1 MPYLQYIT
9 IGITPA
15 RGAQARTALLLLG
28 SCVTASTMRSPRAC
42 RRQAAEQA
50 ARELRAAVAA
60 GNQAQRP
67 GSARK
72 PDSAGSQAWRPGSAR
87 SPQSA
92 MRQEGGCALAGSGSA
107 GELDG
112 DHPAALTL
120 AERCRDLAVRAA
132 VRRQA
137 AARAAEAAS
146 WARHVALDEQVRPAP
161 SPRLF
166 SDVAGYT
173 SRSLL
178 CRRRHWDTLG
188 ACSVDPRFWACM
200 HASWLVKPYQRT
212 KAGAPRLLLQ
222 RREAAERTAE
232 HTARTRAAAAAAAG
246 RVAAARAEARRRR
259 AFRARADAARLAAAA
274 AAAVAARE
282 ARSERRR
289 LAAAAAAASAAERQA
304 ARCARRAQLAR
315 CGRER
320 VAAVARNIAIVKR
333 ALAEG
338 QACRPPFYKEF
349 VDMHEAVKQ
358 AAQAP
363 QLPCF
368 LAKHGEAAWE
378 PGCRAAQRNSCCKP
392 QPHLAPLLLVHM
404 FAGPNAGRRP
414 SQT

>member
-1 MPYLQYIT
+1 M
-9 IGITPA
+9 
-15 RGAQARTALLLLG
+15 
-28 SCVTASTMRSPRAC
+28 
-42 RRQAAEQA
+42 
-50 ARELRAAVAA
+50 
-60 GNQAQRP
+60 
-67 GSARK
+67 
-72 PDSAGSQAWRPGSAR
+72 
-87 SPQSA
+87 
-92 MRQEGGCALAGSGSA
+92 
-107 GELDG
+107 
-112 DHPAALTL
+112 HP
-120 AERCRDLAVRAA
+120 
-132 VRRQA
+132 
-137 AARAAEAAS
+137 
-146 WARHVALDEQVRPAP
+146 
-161 SPRLF
+161 
-166 SDVAGYT
+166 
-173 SRSLL
+173 
-178 CRRRHWDTLG
+178 
-188 ACSVDPRFWACM
+188 
-200 HASWLVKPYQRT
+200 SWLMKPYQRT
-212 KAGAPRLLLQ
+212 EAGAPRLLLQ

-378 PGCRAAQRNSCCKP
+378 PGCRAAQRHSCCKP

>member
-92 MRQEGGCALAGSGSA
+92 MRQEGGCGLAGSGSA

-146 WARHVALDEQVRPAP
+146 WARHVALEEQVRPRPALVC
-161 SPRLF
+161 SQVWLVC
-166 SDVAGYT
+166 S

-178 CRRRHWDTLG
+178 CSRRRWATLG
-188 ACSVDPRFWACM
+188 ACSADPRRWACM
-200 HASWLVKPYQRT
+200 HPSWLMKPYQRT
-212 KAGAPRLLLQ
+212 EAGAPRLLLQ

-378 PGCRAAQRNSCCKP
+378 PGCRAAQRHSCCKP